1 MNKLIKQSEGLQT
14 QIIQD
19 WAPEKQKIIQAHFDR
34 KIATFF
40 DAEDKNEQFQNL
52 HKLIVKW
59 AVLTGV
65 KPLPTDDEIRLFVE
79 YIAEHFYRLSLLEI
93 DNAFNLATAGK
104 LDIEADHYQSFSVIY
119 ISKIINAY
127 NRYNGK
133 YIIEYRNQLA
143 EIEREK
149 NKPTPEQQMQMMIE
163 SILEGFD
170 KFKDDPQYNHF
181 GYISYDFLKNIGALK
196 LDNDV
201 KSVLLKQARELAIEE
216 LKEDRSQTTLP
227 KSERLQIKNQIDEIL
242 NDESGKQEKVI
253 RICKNLGLMHYYEF
267 ILKNNLSL
275 EKEIEKALSND

>member
-52 HKLIVKW
+52 HKLIIKW

-181 GYISYDFLKNIGALK
+181 GYVSYDFLKNIGALK

-216 LKEDRSQTTLP
+216 LKEDKSQTTLQ

-242 NDESGKQEKVI
+242 NDKSGKQEKVI